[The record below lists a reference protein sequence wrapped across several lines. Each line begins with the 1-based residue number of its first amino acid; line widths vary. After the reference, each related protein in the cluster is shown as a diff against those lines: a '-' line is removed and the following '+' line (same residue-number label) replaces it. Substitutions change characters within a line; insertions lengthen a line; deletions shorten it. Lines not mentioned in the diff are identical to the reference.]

1 MSDWRAYVICMI
13 LWQAASM
20 SSAQEFAP
28 PPPSGAE
35 VRFRENATTDTPTS
49 AQPARSFVPEATPSG
64 TTTRQQPP
72 AAPNASQPKAKPK
85 LRLPAPS
92 KPLRRPPS
100 SETNQGGTGS
110 LFGVISSLVIVVGLF
125 FMMAWLFRKTM
136 PRAAQ
141 ALPSEVLETLG
152 RSPLTQRD
160 HMHLIRVGNKLV
172 LVSVS
177 QAGVQPLTE
186 ITDPDEVERL
196 SAIASTTQAGSVTET
211 FRDMLTQ
218 IGKEP
223 APPGFLGNS
232 QDDEAPSAGS
242 DKGGKLHVEA

>member
-1 MSDWRAYVICMI
+1 MSDWRAYVICMV

-20 SSAQEFAP
+20 SSAQELAP

-35 VRFRENATTDTPTS
+35 VRFRETVTNGTPAGVET
-49 AQPARSFVPEATPSG
+49 QRSFVPEATPPK

-72 AAPNASQPKAKPK
+72 AAPIASQPKVKPK
-85 LRLPAPS
+85 LRLPPPS
-92 KPLRRPPS
+92 KPIRRPSPS
-100 SETNQGGTGS
+100 DTKPGSTGS
-110 LFGVISSLVIVVGLF
+110 LFGVISSLAIVVGLF
-125 FMMAWLFRKTM
+125 FTVAWLFRKTV

-160 HMHLIRVGNKLV
+160 HMHLIRLGNKLV
-172 LVSVS
+172 LVCIS
-177 QAGVQPLTE
+177 QSGVQPLAE

-196 SAIASTTQAGSVTET
+196 SAIASTTQSGSVTET

-223 APPGFLGNS
+223 APPGFLGNA
-232 QDDEAPSAGS
+232 QDDEALSADS
-242 DKGGKLHVEA
+242 DQGGKLHVEV